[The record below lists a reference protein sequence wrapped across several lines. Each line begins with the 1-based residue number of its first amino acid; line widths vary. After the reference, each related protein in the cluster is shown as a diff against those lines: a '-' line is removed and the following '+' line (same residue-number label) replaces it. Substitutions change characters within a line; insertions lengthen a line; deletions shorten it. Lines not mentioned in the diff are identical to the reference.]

1 MARLPL
7 GSRRI
12 NIESAG
18 VEILKKYKTRNFRKT
33 RMANFVVVRKLNLHA
48 RHLIR
53 SIESNGYGKPEIL
66 FFFQIS
72 FHKTYLTFQLG
83 YVSLSKVYQG
93 EEWNGCDYLMIFNR
107 LSDSG
112 WLSPL

>member
-18 VEILKKYKTRNFRKT
+18 VEILKKIQKTKLPKNSNGKLRRRKKVELTGSTFNTVYRKQWVWKTRN
-33 RMANFVVVRKLNLHA
+33 
-48 RHLIR
+48 
-53 SIESNGYGKPEIL
+53 P
-66 FFFQIS
+66 FFQMS
-72 FHKTYLTFQLG
+72 SHNTYLTFQLG

-93 EEWNGCDYLMIFNR
+93 EE
-107 LSDSG
+107 
-112 WLSPL
+112 